1 MSNEVLILFK
11 KSELEFLWPL
21 AHPPVS
27 RPPAVIPP
35 AAEPFAYAEIRG
47 GAVRHSANDLDDGGT
62 IYESVNV
69 SWPQAKIDDFVADN
83 AANIYAVYGWTQGTG
98 LDNDGTNPGDYAT
111 DAQVLLNIMPNHIF
125 AGQKERVFAG
135 EFSLEFS
142 REFF

>member
-1 MSNEVLILFK
+1 MRNEVLILLDK
-11 KSELEFLWPL
+11 TLLNTLWAQ
-21 AHPPVS
+21 AHPPIT

-69 SWPQAKIDDFVADN
+69 SWPQLEIDDFVTDN
-83 AANIYAVYGWTQGTG
+83 AADIFAVYGWTQGNG

-111 DAQVLLNIMPNHIF
+111 DAQVLLNIMPDHMF